1 MEMLPENIVKG
12 LSEAEVQTRLG
23 QCGYN
28 EVREQPRTVRAILK
42 RLLGP
47 IPGCS
52 KLRWYLKWFWERR
65 LNQCAL
71 RQRRTIHSPH
81 SEVTDSRCLT
91 RRIPPEFT
99 TIQQV
104 MAASGAMIL
113 AVATGSDGHPHI
125 RGLQSLVE
133 ALGDDTAGL
142 VRDTVSSE
150 RLDLLLPAVVSALPV
165 WLKAA
170 HQ

>member
-28 EVREQPRTVRAILK
+28 EVREQPPDQVRAILK

-91 RRIPPEFT
+91 RRIP
-99 TIQQV
+99 
-104 MAASGAMIL
+104 S
-113 AVATGSDGHPHI
+113 
-125 RGLQSLVE
+125 
-133 ALGDDTAGL
+133 
-142 VRDTVSSE
+142 
-150 RLDLLLPAVVSALPV
+150 
-165 WLKAA
+165 
-170 HQ
+170 